1 MFVAEVALLGVV
13 VMCQPRGY
21 VVVLVG
27 PGAWKNLVVFVPTR
41 SEQAVQDQAVQDQVR
56 LERGTLV
63 VVEGLH
69 EDTCLSYYADKV
81 TAVVA
86 DPLELKLT

>member
-41 SEQAVQDQAVQDQVR
+41 SEQAVQDQVR

-69 EDTCLSYYADKV
+69 EDIDICLAYYADKV

>member
-41 SEQAVQDQAVQDQVR
+41 SDQAVQDQVR

-86 DPLELKLT
+86 DLK

>member
-41 SEQAVQDQAVQDQVR
+41 SEQAVQDQVR